1 MQINS
6 IVSPIIHWFHNNKRN
21 LPFRETKDPYK
32 IWLSEVMLQQTQV
45 KTVIPYYLNWIKKY
59 PDIQS
64 VANSDLKSLLKI
76 WEGLGYYNRCINIFN
91 SAKIIVKKY
100 NGVFPN
106 NWERF
111 RLLPGV
117 GDYTCAAVLSIAF
130 GKPFASLDVNTKRVM
145 SRLLK
150 IKNMTTFNTNRIKR
164 ILTTLIPHSQ
174 PGDFNQSLMELGALI
189 CTPKNPHCKICP
201 ISFCCKANITNT
213 QQDYPKITK
222 RKKVPNYIVVVGI
235 ILRDKKFFIQRRAP
249 GSMLGGLWEFP
260 GGKVEKDETLE
271 AALTRELYEECG
283 IRPIIIKKIGHVN
296 HTYSHF
302 SINFHGFY
310 CAESNQKINQS
321 GETKWITPDQ
331 IHYYPFPKA
340 NHKLFQIIEKQGWY
354 V

>member
-1 MQINS
+1 
-6 IVSPIIHWFHNNKRN
+6 
-21 LPFRETKDPYK
+21 
-32 IWLSEVMLQQTQV
+32 
-45 KTVIPYYLNWIKKY
+45 
-59 PDIQS
+59 
-64 VANSDLKSLLKI
+64 
-76 WEGLGYYNRCINIFN
+76 
-91 SAKIIVKKY
+91 
-100 NGVFPN
+100 
-106 NWERF
+106 
-111 RLLPGV
+111 
-117 GDYTCAAVLSIAF
+117 
-130 GKPFASLDVNTKRVM
+130 
-145 SRLLK
+145 
-150 IKNMTTFNTNRIKR
+150 
-164 ILTTLIPHSQ
+164 
-174 PGDFNQSLMELGALI
+174 MELGALI

-283 IRPIIIKKIGHVN
+283 IRPIIIKKIGHVK

-310 CAESNQKINQS
+310 CVESNQKINQS